1 MSDISAYEVDE
12 NKWVFDEAQDQ
23 LEGTVSDGDVR
34 TTDQLVD
41 DFTRQHPP
49 PQYSTAT
56 GKLPCAVIIP
66 QKRPES
72 KTHGFVRAY
81 APVLNDCGIDQAT
94 FLDFLDNYT
103 KSFKGEGYFNVAN
116 LAIATGVFTYTVAA
130 ATVNPAVHFA

>member
-1 MSDISAYEVDE
+1 VATHLS
-12 NKWVFDEAQDQ
+12 
-23 LEGTVSDGDVR
+23 
-34 TTDQLVD
+34 
-41 DFTRQHPP
+41 

-56 GKLPCAVIIP
+56 RKLPCAIIIP